1 MAEKCGFAHDDDLKV
16 ILVKADAYGKDDLLS
31 KEKMCPVIATC
42 DFLDTWEDC
51 IKCANANLEVE
62 GKGHSVCIHSNTPEH
77 VEAAAQLLFKKFGVP
92 VMRGC
97 VVDNADAIAEAMA
110 AAEIQY
116 PAVVKAQVQIGG
128 CGKAGGIQ
136 FANDLEEAEA
146 HAKRLLGSELRGLR
160 VNKLYIV
167 EKAAYKTEWYLSIML
182 DRLSK
187 QPIIIFSAL
196 GGMEIEQTAKTD
208 PEKIKKLVIDPM
220 IGVQDY
226 MARYLLSSS
235 GLDVSYTK
243 QLDALLKSLYNCFM
257 KYDCML
263 CEINPLVVDSDD
275 RLIALDGKVDID
287 DSALYRLPD
296 VLAWREELPKEELVR
311 EARKFDFLYIPVE
324 AGSSIAVCSNG
335 SGMPMSCIDMISKNG
350 MKVGAVLDLG
360 GGATAARIAEAM
372 RILFSTP
379 GVKAVLIN
387 IFGGITRC
395 DEVAGGVKLAMEHRD
410 LDGKLIVVRME
421 GTNKDKGIEII
432 EGLHSDVIRAEGL
445 RESVAALLERRDRL

>member
-1 MAEKCGFAHDDDLKV
+1 MKLME
-16 ILVKADAYGKDDLLS
+16 YQ
-31 KEKMCPVIATC
+31 
-42 DFLDTWEDC
+42 
-51 IKCANANLEVE
+51 
-62 GKGHSVCIHSNTPEH
+62 
-77 VEAAAQLLFKKFGVP
+77 AQLLFKQFGVP

-97 VVDNADAIAEAMA
+97 VVDCADRIADAMAEAD
-110 AAEIQY
+110 IHY

-128 CGKAGGIQ
+128 RGKAGGIQ
-136 FANDLEEAEA
+136 FADNLEEAAA
-146 HAKRLLGSELRGLR
+146 HAQRLLGSELRGLK

-208 PEKIKKLVIDPM
+208 PDKIKKLIIDPM

-235 GLDVSYTK
+235 GLDIGYTK

-263 CEINPLVVDSDD
+263 CEINPLVVDNED

-296 VLAWREELPKEELVR
+296 VMAWREELPEEDLVK

-324 AGSSIAVCSNG
+324 EGGSIAVCSNG
-335 SGMPMSCIDMISKNG
+335 SGMLMSCIDMITKNG

-395 DEVAGGVKLAMEHRD
+395 DEVAGGVKLAMEHHD

>member
-1 MAEKCGFAHDDDLKV
+1 MKLME
-16 ILVKADAYGKDDLLS
+16 YQ
-31 KEKMCPVIATC
+31 
-42 DFLDTWEDC
+42 
-51 IKCANANLEVE
+51 
-62 GKGHSVCIHSNTPEH
+62 
-77 VEAAAQLLFKKFGVP
+77 AQLLFKQFDVP

-97 VVDNADAIAEAMA
+97 VVDHVESIAHAMADAGIR
-110 AAEIQY
+110 Y

-128 CGKAGGIQ
+128 RGKAGGIQ
-136 FANDLEEAEA
+136 FADNLEEAEA
-146 HAKRLLGSELRGLR
+146 HAQRLLGSELRGLK

-167 EKAAYKTEWYLSIML
+167 EKASYKTEWYLSIML

-187 QPIIIFSAL
+187 QPIIIFSAM

-208 PEKIKKLVIDPM
+208 PDKIKKIVIDPM

-235 GLDVSYTK
+235 GLDVGYTK
-243 QLDALLKSLYNCFM
+243 ELHKMLKSLYNCFM

-263 CEINPLVVDSDD
+263 CEINPLVVDNGDH
-275 RLIALDGKVDID
+275 LIALDGKVDID

-296 VLAWREELPKEELVR
+296 VMAWRDELPVEDLVK
-311 EARKFDFLYIPVE
+311 EAREFDFLYIPCE
-324 AGSSIAVCSNG
+324 EGGSIAVCSNG
-335 SGMPMSCIDMISKNG
+335 SGMLMSCIDMITKNG
-350 MKVGAVLDLG
+350 MHVGAVLDLG

-395 DEVAGGVKLAMEHRD
+395 DEVAGGVKLAMEHHD
-410 LDGKLIVVRME
+410 LDGKFIVVRME
-421 GTNKDKGIEII
+421 GTNKDIGIGII
-432 EGLHSDVIRAEGL
+432 NSLDADVVLADGL
-445 RESVAALLERRDRL
+445 RESVATLLERRDRL

>member
-1 MAEKCGFAHDDDLKV
+1 MKLME
-16 ILVKADAYGKDDLLS
+16 YQ
-31 KEKMCPVIATC
+31 
-42 DFLDTWEDC
+42 
-51 IKCANANLEVE
+51 
-62 GKGHSVCIHSNTPEH
+62 
-77 VEAAAQLLFKKFGVP
+77 AQLLFKQFDVP

-97 VVDNADAIAEAMA
+97 VIDRVENIAEAMA
-110 AAEIQY
+110 EADIRY

-128 CGKAGGIQ
+128 RGKAGGIQ
-136 FANDLEEAEA
+136 FAESLEEAEA
-146 HAKRLLGSELRGLR
+146 HAQRLLGSELRGLK

-167 EKAAYKTEWYLSIML
+167 EKAGYKTEWYLSIML

-187 QPIIIFSAL
+187 QPIIIFSAM

-208 PEKIKKLVIDPM
+208 PDKIKKIVIDPM

-235 GLDVSYTK
+235 GLDVGYTK
-243 QLDALLKSLYNCFM
+243 ELHKMLKSLYNCFM

-263 CEINPLVVDSDD
+263 CEINPLVVDNGDH
-275 RLIALDGKVDID
+275 LIALDGKVDID

-296 VLAWREELPKEELVR
+296 VMAWRDELPEEDLVK
-311 EARKFDFLYIPVE
+311 EARQYDFLYIPVE
-324 AGSSIAVCSNG
+324 EGGSIAVCSNG
-335 SGMPMSCIDMISKNG
+335 SGMLMSCIDMITKNG

-360 GGATAARIAEAM
+360 GGATAERISQAM

-395 DEVAGGVKLAMEHRD
+395 DEVAGGVKLAMEHHD
-410 LDGKLIVVRME
+410 LDGKFIVVRME
-421 GTNKDKGIEII
+421 GTNKDIGIGII
-432 EGLHSDVIRAEGL
+432 ESMDADVILANGL
-445 RESVAALLERRDRL
+445 RESVAVLSERRDRL

>member
-1 MAEKCGFAHDDDLKV
+1 MKLME
-16 ILVKADAYGKDDLLS
+16 YQ
-31 KEKMCPVIATC
+31 
-42 DFLDTWEDC
+42 
-51 IKCANANLEVE
+51 
-62 GKGHSVCIHSNTPEH
+62 
-77 VEAAAQLLFKKFGVP
+77 AQQLFKQFGVP

-97 VVDNADAIAEAMA
+97 VVDNADRIAEAMA
-110 AAEIQY
+110 EADIHY

-128 CGKAGGIQ
+128 RGKAGGIQ
-136 FANDLEEAEA
+136 FAD
-146 HAKRLLGSELRGLR
+146 KLRGLR

-167 EKAAYKTEWYLSIML
+167 ERASSKAEWYLSIML

-235 GLDVSYTK
+235 GLDIAYTK
-243 QLDALLKSLYNCFM
+243 QLDALLKNLYACFM

-263 CEINPLVVDSDD
+263 CEINPLIVDNED

-296 VLAWREELPKEELVR
+296 VMAWREELPEEALVR
-311 EARKFDFLYIPVE
+311 EARKYDFLYIPVE
-324 AGSSIAVCSNG
+324 AGGSIAVCSNG
-335 SGMPMSCIDMISKNG
+335 SGMLMSCIDMITKNG
-350 MKVGAVLDLG
+350 MQVAAVLDLG
-360 GGATAARIAEAM
+360 GGATAQRIAEAM

-395 DEVAGGVKLAMEHRD
+395 DEVAGGVKLAMEHHD
-410 LDGKLIVVRME
+410 LDDKLIVVRME

>member
-1 MAEKCGFAHDDDLKV
+1 MKLME
-16 ILVKADAYGKDDLLS
+16 YQ
-31 KEKMCPVIATC
+31 
-42 DFLDTWEDC
+42 
-51 IKCANANLEVE
+51 
-62 GKGHSVCIHSNTPEH
+62 
-77 VEAAAQLLFKKFGVP
+77 AQLLFKQFDVP

-97 VVDNADAIAEAMA
+97 VIDRVENIAHAMADAGIR
-110 AAEIQY
+110 Y

-128 CGKAGGIQ
+128 RGKAGGIQ
-136 FANDLEEAEA
+136 FADNLEEAEA
-146 HAKRLLGSELRGLR
+146 HAQRLLGSELRGLK

-187 QPIIIFSAL
+187 QPIIIFSAM

-208 PEKIKKLVIDPM
+208 PDKIKKIVIDPM

-235 GLDVSYTK
+235 GLDVGYTK
-243 QLDALLKSLYNCFM
+243 ELHKMLKSLYNCFM

-263 CEINPLVVDSDD
+263 CEINPLVVDNGDH
-275 RLIALDGKVDID
+275 LIALDGKVDID

-296 VLAWREELPKEELVR
+296 VMAWREELPEEDLVK

-324 AGSSIAVCSNG
+324 EGGSIAVCSNG
-335 SGMPMSCIDMISKNG
+335 SGMLMSCIDMITKNG

-395 DEVAGGVKLAMEHRD
+395 DEVAGGVKLAMEHHD
-410 LDGKLIVVRME
+410 LDGKFIVVRME
-421 GTNKDKGIEII
+421 GTNKDIGIGII
-432 EGLHSDVIRAEGL
+432 NSMDADVVLADGL
-445 RESVAALLERRDRL
+445 RESVATLLERRDRL

>member
-1 MAEKCGFAHDDDLKV
+1 MKLME
-16 ILVKADAYGKDDLLS
+16 YQ
-31 KEKMCPVIATC
+31 
-42 DFLDTWEDC
+42 
-51 IKCANANLEVE
+51 
-62 GKGHSVCIHSNTPEH
+62 
-77 VEAAAQLLFKKFGVP
+77 AQLLFKQFGVP

-97 VVDNADAIAEAMA
+97 VVDCADRIANAMAEAD
-110 AAEIQY
+110 IHY

-128 CGKAGGIQ
+128 RGKAGGIQ
-136 FANDLEEAEA
+136 FADSLEEAAA
-146 HAKRLLGSELRGLR
+146 HAQRLLGSELRGLK

-208 PEKIKKLVIDPM
+208 PDKIKKLIIDPM

-235 GLDVSYTK
+235 GLDIGYTK
-243 QLDALLKSLYNCFM
+243 QLDALLKSLYKCFM

-263 CEINPLVVDSDD
+263 CEINPLVVDNED

-296 VLAWREELPKEELVR
+296 VMAWREELPEEELVK

-324 AGSSIAVCSNG
+324 AGGSIAVCSNG
-335 SGMPMSCIDMISKNG
+335 SGMLMSCIDMITKNG

-395 DEVAGGVKLAMEHRD
+395 DEVAGGVKLAMEHHD

>member
-1 MAEKCGFAHDDDLKV
+1 MKLME
-16 ILVKADAYGKDDLLS
+16 YQ
-31 KEKMCPVIATC
+31 
-42 DFLDTWEDC
+42 
-51 IKCANANLEVE
+51 
-62 GKGHSVCIHSNTPEH
+62 
-77 VEAAAQLLFKKFGVP
+77 AQLLFKQFGVP

-97 VVDNADAIAEAMA
+97 VVDNADCIAEAMA
-110 AAEIQY
+110 EADIHY

-128 CGKAGGIQ
+128 RGKAGGIQ
-136 FANDLEEAEA
+136 FANNPEEAGA

-235 GLDVSYTK
+235 GLDIAYTK
-243 QLDALLKSLYNCFM
+243 QLDALLKSLYSCFM

-263 CEINPLVVDSDD
+263 CEINPLVVDNEG

-296 VLAWREELPKEELVR
+296 VLAWREELPEEALVK

-324 AGSSIAVCSNG
+324 EGGSIAVCSNG
-335 SGMPMSCIDMISKNG
+335 SGMLMSCIDMISKNG

-395 DEVAGGVKLAMEHRD
+395 DEVAGGVKLAMEHHV

>member
-1 MAEKCGFAHDDDLKV
+1 MKLME
-16 ILVKADAYGKDDLLS
+16 YQ
-31 KEKMCPVIATC
+31 
-42 DFLDTWEDC
+42 
-51 IKCANANLEVE
+51 
-62 GKGHSVCIHSNTPEH
+62 
-77 VEAAAQLLFKKFGVP
+77 AQLLFKQFDVP

-97 VVDNADAIAEAMA
+97 VVDRVENIAQAMSEAG
-110 AAEIQY
+110 IRY

-128 CGKAGGIQ
+128 RGKAGGIQ
-136 FANDLEEAEA
+136 FADNLEEAEN
-146 HAKRLLGSELRGLR
+146 HAKRLLGSELRGLK

-167 EKAAYKTEWYLSIML
+167 EKAGYKTEWYLSVML

-187 QPIIIFSAL
+187 QPIIIFSAM

-208 PEKIKKLVIDPM
+208 PDKIKKIVIDPM

-235 GLDVSYTK
+235 GLDIAYTK
-243 QLDALLKSLYNCFM
+243 QLHALLKSLYACFM

-263 CEINPLVVDSDD
+263 CEINPLVVDNNDT
-275 RLIALDGKVDID
+275 LIALDGKVDID

-296 VLAWREELPKEELVR
+296 VMAWREELPEEDLVR

-324 AGSSIAVCSNG
+324 EGGSIAVCSNG
-335 SGMPMSCIDMISKNG
+335 SGMLMSCIDMITKNG

-395 DEVAGGVKLAMEHRD
+395 DEVAGGVKLAMEHHD